1 MTQQP
6 DGVCGAGSKP
16 RRAGT
21 RMNDFNED
29 GGAGRK
35 RREKKPPKPITE
47 SYLRNVALWYME
59 RYASSAA
66 NLKAVLM
73 RRVRLSSAYHGSDPA
88 EGAEMVDAVVQRYTE
103 AGILNDRLFAET
115 RVRSLV
121 SRGTSTKMIRRKLME
136 KGVSSDDIDAA
147 LAEVLDQE
155 NGELASAA
163 RYARRRR
170 IGAYRLPEKREDNR
184 DRDMAALAR
193 QGFGFGIAAK
203 VVDAESPEALEDE
216 IEGASE
222 Y

>member
-1 MTQQP
+1 
-6 DGVCGAGSKP
+6 
-16 RRAGT
+16 
-21 RMNDFNED
+21 MNDFTEGGGD
-29 GGAGRK
+29 GRGVGKK

-59 RYASSAA
+59 RYASSSA

-88 EGAEMVDAVVQRYTE
+88 EGAGMVEAVVQRYTE

-147 LAEVLDQE
+147 LDEVLDQE
-155 NGELASAA
+155 NGELTSAA

-170 IGAYRLPEKREDNR
+170 IGPYRLPEKREDNR

-203 VVDAESPEALEDE
+203 VVDAESPEALEDD
-216 IEGASE
+216 IDGAGE
-222 Y
+222 R

>member
-1 MTQQP
+1 
-6 DGVCGAGSKP
+6 
-16 RRAGT
+16 
-21 RMNDFNED
+21 MNDFTD
-29 GGAGRK
+29 GGGDGRSAGKK

-73 RRVRLSSAYHGSDPA
+73 RRVRLSSAHHGSDPA

-136 KGVSSDDIDAA
+136 KGVSSEDIDAA
-147 LAEVLDQE
+147 LAEVVDQE

-170 IGAYRLPEKREDNR
+170 IGPFRLPEKREENR

-203 VVDAESPEALEDE
+203 VVDAESPEALEEE
-216 IEGASE
+216 IEGTDGG
-222 Y
+222 

>member
-1 MTQQP
+1 
-6 DGVCGAGSKP
+6 
-16 RRAGT
+16 
-21 RMNDFNED
+21 MNDASRY
-29 GGAGRK
+29 GGTAKR

-88 EGAEMVDAVVQRYTE
+88 EGAEMVEAVIQRYTE

-121 SRGTSTKMIRRKLME
+121 ARGTSTKMIKRKLME

-147 LAEVLDQE
+147 LAGILDQE

-170 IGAYRLPEKREDNR
+170 IGPFRLPEKREENR
-184 DRDMAALAR
+184 DRDMGALAR

-203 VVDAESPEALEDE
+203 VVDAESPEALEEE
-216 IEGASE
+216 IEDGCE
-222 Y
+222 C

>member
-1 MTQQP
+1 
-6 DGVCGAGSKP
+6 
-16 RRAGT
+16 
-21 RMNDFNED
+21 MNDFTED
-29 GGAGRK
+29 DGDGLGKGGGRGAGRGDGAGNK

-59 RYASSAA
+59 RYASSSA

-88 EGAEMVDAVVQRYTE
+88 EGAGMVEAVVQRYTE

-147 LAEVLDQE
+147 LDEVLDQE
-155 NGELASAA
+155 NGELTSAA

-170 IGAYRLPEKREDNR
+170 IGPYRLPEKREDNR
-184 DRDMAALAR
+184 DRDIAALAR

-203 VVDAESPEALEDE
+203 VVDAESPEALEDD
-216 IEGASE
+216 IDGAGE
-222 Y
+222 R

>member
-1 MTQQP
+1 M
-6 DGVCGAGSKP
+6 S
-16 RRAGT
+16 
-21 RMNDFNED
+21 DFTEG
-29 GGAGRK
+29 GGAPNK

-170 IGAYRLPEKREDNR
+170 IGAYRLAEKREENR

-203 VVDAESPEALEDE
+203 VVDAEDPEALEAE
-216 IEGASE
+216 IEGANGRWDGR
-222 Y
+222 

>member
-1 MTQQP
+1 
-6 DGVCGAGSKP
+6 
-16 RRAGT
+16 
-21 RMNDFNED
+21 MNDFTED
-29 GGAGRK
+29 GGDGLGRGGGRGAGRGGGADNK

-88 EGAEMVDAVVQRYTE
+88 EGAAMVDAVVQRYTE

-147 LAEVLDQE
+147 LDEVLDQE

-170 IGAYRLPEKREDNR
+170 IGPYRLPEKREDNR

-203 VVDAESPEALEDE
+203 VVDAESPEALEDD
-216 IEGASE
+216 IDGAGE
-222 Y
+222 R

>member
-1 MTQQP
+1 M
-6 DGVCGAGSKP
+6 S
-16 RRAGT
+16 
-21 RMNDFNED
+21 DFTED
-29 GGAGRK
+29 GGARTK

-73 RRVRLSSAYHGSDPA
+73 RRVRLSSAYHGSDPV
-88 EGAEMVDAVVQRYTE
+88 EGAEMVDAVVQRYIE

-136 KGVSSDDIDAA
+136 KGVSSEDIDAA
-147 LAEVLDQE
+147 LAEVVDQE

-163 RYARRRR
+163 RYAKRRR
-170 IGAYRLPEKREDNR
+170 IGPFRLPEKREDNR

-203 VVDAESPEALEDE
+203 IVDAESPEALEEE
-216 IEGASE
+216 IEGANE
-222 Y
+222 H

>member
-1 MTQQP
+1 
-6 DGVCGAGSKP
+6 
-16 RRAGT
+16 
-21 RMNDFNED
+21 MNDFTED
-29 GGAGRK
+29 GGDGLGRGGGRGAGRGGGADNK

-88 EGAEMVDAVVQRYTE
+88 EGAAMVDAVVQRYTE

-147 LAEVLDQE
+147 LGEVLDQE

-170 IGAYRLPEKREDNR
+170 IGPYRLPEKREDNR

-216 IEGASE
+216 IDGAGE
-222 Y
+222 R

>member
-1 MTQQP
+1 
-6 DGVCGAGSKP
+6 
-16 RRAGT
+16 
-21 RMNDFNED
+21 MNDFTEGGGD
-29 GGAGRK
+29 GRGVGKK

-88 EGAEMVDAVVQRYTE
+88 EGAEIVDAVVQRYTE

-121 SRGTSTKMIRRKLME
+121 SRGTSSKMIRRKLME

-147 LAEVLDQE
+147 LAEILDQE
-155 NGELASAA
+155 SGELVSAV
-163 RYARRRR
+163 RYAQRRR
-170 IGAYRLPEKREDNR
+170 IGPFRLPEKREENR
-184 DRDMAALAR
+184 DRDMGALAR

-203 VVDAESPEALEDE
+203 VVDAESREALQEE
-216 IEGASE
+216 IEGTNE
-222 Y
+222 C

>member
-1 MTQQP
+1 MSEYTE
-6 DGVCGAGSKP
+6 
-16 RRAGT
+16 
-21 RMNDFNED
+21 N

-88 EGAEMVDAVVQRYTE
+88 EGAVMVDAVVQRYCE

-121 SRGTSTKMIRRKLME
+121 ARGTSAKMIRRKLME
-136 KGVSSDDIDAA
+136 KGVSPDDIEAA
-147 LAEVLDQE
+147 LAEVVDQQ

-170 IGAYRLPEKREDNR
+170 IGPFRLIEKRDENR

-203 VVDAESPEALEDE
+203 VVDAESPEALEAEIDGADE
-216 IEGASE
+216 R
-222 Y
+222 